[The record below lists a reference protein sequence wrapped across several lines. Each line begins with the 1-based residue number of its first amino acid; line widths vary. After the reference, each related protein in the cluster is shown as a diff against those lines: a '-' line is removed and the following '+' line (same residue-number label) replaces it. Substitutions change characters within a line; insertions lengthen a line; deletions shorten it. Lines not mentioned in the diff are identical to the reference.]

1 MEVNIR
7 LSTDADKHL
16 DWIDFT
22 KGSAINTCPTWGL
35 VRYVK
40 GKTPTAEGRNLALEA
55 GSVCHEVFA
64 AARYAS
70 LFEGNLGDF
79 AKERCEGH
87 FGAARFSQMYA
98 CYRVDEGLEA
108 RRQNFA
114 LEALHTSGYYDDPR
128 DKRRT
133 LQNIEDACRAYLQN
147 YNYDVWTPLVD
158 KDNGFIG
165 IEVPFDLAI
174 EHANGRFRFVGKIDA
189 VVDNKSTGEIE
200 VHENKTGAR
209 INDAWAMSF
218 HMSHQVTGYIQACNY
233 IIPTLRHGDSIRSAV
248 VHGLQLPL
256 PRNVEIGGLVAERV
270 TRTDENF
277 ERWIRWLLDTQATI
291 DKYKDDI
298 YSAPQYTHSCNR
310 YFQPC
315 MLIPFCTISREEQE
329 EMFSQEFR
337 SDIWNP
343 LAKEDA

>member
-40 GKTPTAEGRNLALEA
+40 GKTPAAEGRNLALET
-55 GSVCHEVFA
+55 GSACHEVFA

-70 LFEGNLGDF
+70 LFEGDQADL
-79 AKERCEGH
+79 ARELCEQH
-87 FGAARFSQMYA
+87 FGPSRFSQMYA
-98 CYRVDEGLEA
+98 AYQVDDGIEN

-133 LQNIEDACRAYLQN
+133 LQNIEDACRAYLQH
-147 YNYDVWTPLVD
+147 YNYEAWPPLVVPETR
-158 KDNGFIG
+158 FIG
-165 IEVPFDLAI
+165 VEVPFDLVV
-174 EHANGRFRFVGKIDA
+174 EHSAGSFRYVGRIDGII
-189 VVDNKSTGEIE
+189 DNRTSGAIE

-209 INDAWAMSF
+209 INEAWAMSF
-218 HMSHQVTGYIQACNY
+218 HMSHQVTGYIQAC
-233 IIPTLRHGDSIRSAV
+233 RHLIGEDIDSAV
-248 VHGLQLPL
+248 VHGLQVPL

-315 MLIPFCTISREEQE
+315 MLIPFCTISRGEQE
-329 EMFSQEFR
+329 EMFEDEFR
-337 SDIWNP
+337 SDLWNP
-343 LAKEDA
+343 LSKEDA